1 MAVNPK
7 LLETGFANRSEV
19 LGTAHVE
26 RSKGR
31 TTPFTKDFQEYIT
44 QYCWGDVWDRPGL
57 PRKVRSMLTIAML
70 VSLGKEE
77 ELRLHIRASRNTG
90 VTTDE
95 LKEVLLQTAVYA
107 GVPAANSAFRIAQE
121 ILTEMEKEDSK

>member
-19 LGTAHVE
+19 LGKVHVD
-26 RSKGR
+26 RSRAR

-70 VSLGKEE
+70 VALGKEE

-95 LKEVLLQTAVYA
+95 LKEVLLQSAVYA

-121 ILTEMEKEDSK
+121 ILTELEKEETK

>member
-19 LGTAHVE
+19 LGKTHVE
-26 RSKGR
+26 RSKSR

-70 VSLGKEE
+70 VALGKEE

-107 GVPAANSAFRIAQE
+107 GVPAANGAFRIAQE
-121 ILTEMEKEDSK
+121 ILTELEKEETK

>member
-7 LLETGFANRSEV
+7 LLERGLANRGEV
-19 LGTAHVE
+19 LGKAHVE
-26 RSKGR
+26 RARGR
-31 TTPFTKDFQEYIT
+31 ATPFTQDYQDYIT

-57 PRKVRSMLTIAML
+57 SRKIRSMLTIAML
-70 VSLGKEE
+70 TALGREE

-90 VTTDE
+90 VTRDE

-107 GVPAANSAFRIAQE
+107 GVPAANSAFRVAQE
-121 ILTEMEKEDSK
+121 VLNEIDKDELK

>member
-19 LGTAHVE
+19 LGKTHVE
-26 RSKGR
+26 RSRAR

-70 VSLGKEE
+70 VALGKEE

-90 VTTDE
+90 VTTEE
-95 LKEVLLQTAVYA
+95 LKEVLLQSAVYA

-121 ILTEMEKEDSK
+121 ILAELENEESQ